1 LKKKKDKVELSIAVV
16 DDDILTLRI
25 FKDNLEH
32 FGYTCKTFN
41 NYVTALKEIKRY
53 DLVILDYHLGRVK
66 GKDIIKD
73 IKKEKDDIFI
83 IMISGYMIQNI
94 ITKELKES
102 LYSFHTKPV
111 NFDKLKLE
119 LDAIA
124 ISLKE
129 SKQ

>member
-1 LKKKKDKVELSIAVV
+1 MLNVAVI

-32 FGYTCKTFN
+32 FEYPCKTFN
-41 NYVTALKEIKRY
+41 NYVTALKEISNY
-53 DLVILDYHLGRVK
+53 DVVILDYHLGRVK

-111 NFDKLKLE
+111 DFEKLKLE
-119 LDAIA
+119 LDDITKL
-124 ISLKE
+124 LK
-129 SKQ
+129 K

>member
-1 LKKKKDKVELSIAVV
+1 MLNVAVI

-32 FGYTCKTFN
+32 FGFPCKTFN
-41 NYVTALKEIKRY
+41 NHVTALKEIKKY
-53 DLVILDYHLGRVK
+53 DVVILDYNLGRIK

-73 IKKEKDDIFI
+73 IKKERENIFI

-94 ITKELKES
+94 INKELKET

-111 NFDKLKLE
+111 DFDKLKLE

-129 SKQ
+129 ASQ

>member
-1 LKKKKDKVELSIAVV
+1 MLNVAVI

-32 FGYTCKTFN
+32 FGYPCKTFN
-41 NYVTALKEIKRY
+41 NYVTALKEIKNY
-53 DLVILDYHLGRVK
+53 DVVILDYHLGRIK

-73 IKKEKDDIFI
+73 IKSANENVFI

-94 ITKELKES
+94 INKDLKET

-111 NFDKLKLE
+111 DFDKLKLE
-119 LDAIA
+119 LDAIT
-124 ISLKE
+124 ISIKE
-129 SKQ
+129 ASQ

>member
-1 LKKKKDKVELSIAVV
+1 MLNVAVI

-32 FGYTCKTFN
+32 FNYPCKTFN
-41 NYVTALKEIKRY
+41 NYVTALKEIKKY
-53 DLVILDYHLGRVK
+53 DVVILDYHLGRIK

-73 IKKEKDDIFI
+73 IQKENENVFI

-94 ITKELKES
+94 ITKELDES

-111 NFDKLKLE
+111 DFDKLKLE
-119 LDAIA
+119 LDAITVS
-124 ISLKE
+124 IKE
-129 SKQ
+129 SQQ

>member
-1 LKKKKDKVELSIAVV
+1 MLNVAVI

-32 FGYTCKTFN
+32 FDYPCKTFN
-41 NYVTALKEIKRY
+41 NYVTALKEIAKY
-53 DLVILDYHLGRVK
+53 DVVILDYHLGKVK

-73 IKKEKDDIFI
+73 IKREREDIFI

-111 NFDKLKLE
+111 DFDKLKLE
-119 LDAIA
+119 LDAID
-124 ISLKE
+124 ISKKE